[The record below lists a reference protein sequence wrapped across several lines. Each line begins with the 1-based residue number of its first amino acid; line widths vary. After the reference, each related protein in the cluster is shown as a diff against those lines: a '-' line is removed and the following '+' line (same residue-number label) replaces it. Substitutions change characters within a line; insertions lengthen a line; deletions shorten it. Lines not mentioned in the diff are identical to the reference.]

1 MRINARAFVIGE
13 GAHGSLTRQLSRT
26 FNLHDGAQESQ
37 RYETGIKEVW
47 EIPSGRLKAGE
58 LHHTFGYPLPA
69 STYGGGWLYA
79 IAPGPAVEIIL
90 KNGKLFHFGTDQPD
104 LLKEAINAAK

>member
-13 GAHGSLTRQLSRT
+13 GAHGSLTRKLSRT

-79 IAPGPAVEIIL
+79 MTDAYVGAHL
-90 KNGKLFHFGTDQPD
+90 SHFEEEMREAEGRARPPD
-104 LLKEAINAAK
+104 EER